1 MRKKIFAKSL
11 DAAETIYDSLC
22 IKSNC
27 FDHHGTVVRAD
38 CIVALDDD
46 ATSALWAAWL
56 YHKIRKQHG
65 YYPTI
70 LCVGGKGLLSKYT
83 HEKSEAELLKYV
95 CLSLGVS
102 DVDITLA
109 PNGKNTGENIQAV
122 KKLAPKGETVIWSV
136 TKRLSLRVERTV
148 ALQAP
153 EINSFYYVIEERLSE
168 AAKFMN
174 GKCLAHLEPMFH
186 ELASILQR
194 CQRYAGVY
202 QAPIPTDAFY
212 IHKDLRKADA
222 YLRKHYKLKTLPKQ
236 VSFCGL
242 NFNLPDKNPYTLWQA
257 LRIILS
263 VKKHKKD
270 IKRSLEIEIFNML
283 SVFQQQGL
291 MNTQKIIDLQR
302 VTRNRIYAV

>member
-1 MRKKIFAKSL
+1 MRKKTFAKSL
-11 DAAETIYDSLC
+11 DAAETIYESLC

-27 FDHHGTVVRAD
+27 FDHHGTVIRAD
-38 CIVALDDD
+38 YIVAIDDD

-56 YHKIRKQHG
+56 YHKIHKQHG
-65 YYPTI
+65 YYPSI

-83 HEKSEAELLKYV
+83 HEKSEAELLRYV

-102 DVDITLA
+102 EADITLA

-122 KKLAPKGETVIWSV
+122 KKQVLQGETVIWSV

-153 EINSFYYVIEERLSE
+153 EINSYYYVIEERLSE

-174 GKCLAHLEPMFH
+174 GKCLAQLEPMFH

-202 QAPIPTDAFY
+202 QAPIPQDAFY

-222 YLRKHYKLKTLPKQ
+222 YLRKHYKLKTLPKS

-242 NFNLPDKNPYTLWQA
+242 NFNLPDKNLHTIWQA
-257 LRIILS
+257 IRIIWS

-270 IKRSLEIEIFNML
+270 IKLGLEIEIFNML
-283 SVFQQQGL
+283 AILQRQGL
-291 MNTQKIIDLQR
+291 MPAQKVEELQR
-302 VTRNRIYAV
+302 VTRSRIYTV